1 MAVDPYNIGIQM
13 RRNELTKTLKMI
25 SNWIFN
31 IVWTKD
37 NSKMMTF
44 YLQCHS
50 VINLIFIIAVQ
61 KAYLKNN

>member
-61 KAYLKNN
+61 SAYLKNN